1 MLQAEACR
9 RRRRS
14 ETQGRKEH
22 TGGGSR
28 MVLAKTTKSAAR
40 MLTLICSLRMCHQA
54 TSDDPVSTG
63 IREDT
68 AKRLNQTV
76 ALDYAFSSKR
86 DGTSLSK
93 FVQHDRRCL
102 AQKSLRLRTMQ
113 EPLAGCHAC
122 AEARTSDDLSLSMRG
137 HGDRDPFPGAS
148 FSPKGPDSG
157 PPRPQNRGRIR
168 SPGIRG
174 SPMWST
180 PAPRSRSTSYIYIH
194 SSLPRARG
202 RGQPC
207 LWEDLSRAA
216 GAARPRCQRWALPPS
231 PLARQAPDSGVRR
244 RGAWAGG
251 GSQEAAYG
259 KVVYAQLGGAGNLR
273 AASSQHPLEGMR
285 ARTRPAR
292 QNLNSSARARLQ
304 GAGVSTSIRDPLGG
318 VLLAHSPSV
327 GRPACKPGKLYKPYE
342 LATGRH
348 WKGGGKRE
356 EDSDRS
362 FKFPWASNNS
372 TTCVKCSKWC
382 PCGRCHWARRV
393 LETCVCQTASVRHPS
408 PFPLRRR
415 PRLSPAR
422 LCTTRPV
429 APPRGPRPPPCVRQ
443 RRAGRRVPDCQPG
456 AGAPCGKGLDGLQR
470 QERSGP
476 PVREGNAAQ
485 VSAAYAQLELS
496 TSVAAYSA
504 RAGGA
509 AARHPCNLQRQA
521 ATRRSHESPF

>member
-1 MLQAEACR
+1 MPTSAPFGDPGAER
-9 RRRRS
+9 
-14 ETQGRKEH
+14 TQKGRGAPASLRPWPAQSCSDDPSGRAANVQPH
-22 TGGGSR
+22 HPPLPPSPTVWGGRGGAGGGSR

-231 PLARQAPDSGVRR
+231 PLARQAPDSG
-244 RGAWAGG
+244 G
-251 GSQEAAYG
+251 
-259 KVVYAQLGGAGNLR
+259 
-273 AASSQHPLEGMR
+273 
-285 ARTRPAR
+285 
-292 QNLNSSARARLQ
+292 
-304 GAGVSTSIRDPLGG
+304 
-318 VLLAHSPSV
+318 
-327 GRPACKPGKLYKPYE
+327 
-342 LATGRH
+342 
-348 WKGGGKRE
+348 
-356 EDSDRS
+356 
-362 FKFPWASNNS
+362 
-372 TTCVKCSKWC
+372 
-382 PCGRCHWARRV
+382 
-393 LETCVCQTASVRHPS
+393 
-408 PFPLRRR
+408 
-415 PRLSPAR
+415 
-422 LCTTRPV
+422 
-429 APPRGPRPPPCVRQ
+429 
-443 RRAGRRVPDCQPG
+443 
-456 AGAPCGKGLDGLQR
+456 
-470 QERSGP
+470 
-476 PVREGNAAQ
+476 
-485 VSAAYAQLELS
+485 
-496 TSVAAYSA
+496 
-504 RAGGA
+504 
-509 AARHPCNLQRQA
+509 
-521 ATRRSHESPF
+521 

>member
-1 MLQAEACR
+1 
-9 RRRRS
+9 
-14 ETQGRKEH
+14 
-22 TGGGSR
+22 

-231 PLARQAPDSGVRR
+231 PLARQAPDSG
-244 RGAWAGG
+244 GA
-251 GSQEAAYG
+251 Q
-259 KVVYAQLGGAGNLR
+259 
-273 AASSQHPLEGMR
+273 
-285 ARTRPAR
+285 
-292 QNLNSSARARLQ
+292 
-304 GAGVSTSIRDPLGG
+304 
-318 VLLAHSPSV
+318 
-327 GRPACKPGKLYKPYE
+327 
-342 LATGRH
+342 
-348 WKGGGKRE
+348 
-356 EDSDRS
+356 
-362 FKFPWASNNS
+362 
-372 TTCVKCSKWC
+372 
-382 PCGRCHWARRV
+382 
-393 LETCVCQTASVRHPS
+393 
-408 PFPLRRR
+408 
-415 PRLSPAR
+415 
-422 LCTTRPV
+422 
-429 APPRGPRPPPCVRQ
+429 
-443 RRAGRRVPDCQPG
+443 
-456 AGAPCGKGLDGLQR
+456 
-470 QERSGP
+470 
-476 PVREGNAAQ
+476 
-485 VSAAYAQLELS
+485 
-496 TSVAAYSA
+496 
-504 RAGGA
+504 
-509 AARHPCNLQRQA
+509 
-521 ATRRSHESPF
+521 

>member
-22 TGGGSR
+22 RGVWGPSGAPDPPNIDALPKHADRSVPMRMESARKIGQRPDVLPSDPSMAGRAAGPLPLCARGLPNPARTILLGEPRTR

-122 AEARTSDDLSLSMRG
+122 AEAR
-137 HGDRDPFPGAS
+137 
-148 FSPKGPDSG
+148 
-157 PPRPQNRGRIR
+157 

-231 PLARQAPDSGVRR
+231 PLARQAPDSG
-244 RGAWAGG
+244 G
-251 GSQEAAYG
+251 
-259 KVVYAQLGGAGNLR
+259 
-273 AASSQHPLEGMR
+273 
-285 ARTRPAR
+285 
-292 QNLNSSARARLQ
+292 
-304 GAGVSTSIRDPLGG
+304 
-318 VLLAHSPSV
+318 
-327 GRPACKPGKLYKPYE
+327 
-342 LATGRH
+342 
-348 WKGGGKRE
+348 
-356 EDSDRS
+356 
-362 FKFPWASNNS
+362 
-372 TTCVKCSKWC
+372 
-382 PCGRCHWARRV
+382 
-393 LETCVCQTASVRHPS
+393 
-408 PFPLRRR
+408 
-415 PRLSPAR
+415 
-422 LCTTRPV
+422 
-429 APPRGPRPPPCVRQ
+429 
-443 RRAGRRVPDCQPG
+443 
-456 AGAPCGKGLDGLQR
+456 
-470 QERSGP
+470 
-476 PVREGNAAQ
+476 
-485 VSAAYAQLELS
+485 
-496 TSVAAYSA
+496 
-504 RAGGA
+504 
-509 AARHPCNLQRQA
+509 
-521 ATRRSHESPF
+521 

>member
-1 MLQAEACR
+1 
-9 RRRRS
+9 
-14 ETQGRKEH
+14 
-22 TGGGSR
+22 

-231 PLARQAPDSGVRR
+231 PLARQAPDSGGAQAIQRWGPEGRGPWGSAGQRPPVRR

-259 KVVYAQLGGAGNLR
+259 GVCT
-273 AASSQHPLEGMR
+273 
-285 ARTRPAR
+285 AR
-292 QNLNSSARARLQ
+292 
-304 GAGVSTSIRDPLGG
+304 
-318 VLLAHSPSV
+318 
-327 GRPACKPGKLYKPYE
+327 
-342 LATGRH
+342 
-348 WKGGGKRE
+348 GGGKSTRGIQPASAGGHARTHSSRE
-356 EDSDRS
+356 A
-362 FKFPWASNNS
+362 K
-372 TTCVKCSKWC
+372 SKQFC
-382 PCGRCHWARRV
+382 EGTPAGSGRVDQYSRPSGGG
-393 LETCVCQTASVRHPS
+393 TAGAFS
-408 PFPLRRR
+408 LR
-415 PRLSPAR
+415 
-422 LCTTRPV
+422 
-429 APPRGPRPPPCVRQ
+429 
-443 RRAGRRVPDCQPG
+443 
-456 AGAPCGKGLDGLQR
+456 GAPCMQAGKIVQA
-470 QERSGP
+470 
-476 PVREGNAAQ
+476 VRTRDRKTLEGGW
-485 VSAAYAQLELS
+485 E
-496 TSVAAYSA
+496 
-504 RAGGA
+504 AGG
-509 AARHPCNLQRQA
+509 R
-521 ATRRSHESPF
+521 

>member
-22 TGGGSR
+22 RRAAGPLPLCARGLPNPARTILLGEPRTSSSR

-231 PLARQAPDSGVRR
+231 PLARQAPDSG
-244 RGAWAGG
+244 G
-251 GSQEAAYG
+251 
-259 KVVYAQLGGAGNLR
+259 
-273 AASSQHPLEGMR
+273 
-285 ARTRPAR
+285 
-292 QNLNSSARARLQ
+292 
-304 GAGVSTSIRDPLGG
+304 
-318 VLLAHSPSV
+318 
-327 GRPACKPGKLYKPYE
+327 
-342 LATGRH
+342 
-348 WKGGGKRE
+348 
-356 EDSDRS
+356 
-362 FKFPWASNNS
+362 
-372 TTCVKCSKWC
+372 
-382 PCGRCHWARRV
+382 
-393 LETCVCQTASVRHPS
+393 
-408 PFPLRRR
+408 
-415 PRLSPAR
+415 
-422 LCTTRPV
+422 
-429 APPRGPRPPPCVRQ
+429 
-443 RRAGRRVPDCQPG
+443 
-456 AGAPCGKGLDGLQR
+456 
-470 QERSGP
+470 
-476 PVREGNAAQ
+476 
-485 VSAAYAQLELS
+485 
-496 TSVAAYSA
+496 
-504 RAGGA
+504 
-509 AARHPCNLQRQA
+509 
-521 ATRRSHESPF
+521 

>member
-1 MLQAEACR
+1 MPTSAPFGDPGAER
-9 RRRRS
+9 
-14 ETQGRKEH
+14 TQKGRGAPASLRPWPAQSCSDDPSGRAANVQPH
-22 TGGGSR
+22 HPPLPPSPTVWGGRGGAGGGSR

-122 AEARTSDDLSLSMRG
+122 AEAR
-137 HGDRDPFPGAS
+137 
-148 FSPKGPDSG
+148 
-157 PPRPQNRGRIR
+157 

-231 PLARQAPDSGVRR
+231 PLARQAPDSG
-244 RGAWAGG
+244 G
-251 GSQEAAYG
+251 
-259 KVVYAQLGGAGNLR
+259 
-273 AASSQHPLEGMR
+273 
-285 ARTRPAR
+285 
-292 QNLNSSARARLQ
+292 
-304 GAGVSTSIRDPLGG
+304 
-318 VLLAHSPSV
+318 
-327 GRPACKPGKLYKPYE
+327 
-342 LATGRH
+342 
-348 WKGGGKRE
+348 
-356 EDSDRS
+356 
-362 FKFPWASNNS
+362 
-372 TTCVKCSKWC
+372 
-382 PCGRCHWARRV
+382 
-393 LETCVCQTASVRHPS
+393 
-408 PFPLRRR
+408 
-415 PRLSPAR
+415 
-422 LCTTRPV
+422 
-429 APPRGPRPPPCVRQ
+429 
-443 RRAGRRVPDCQPG
+443 
-456 AGAPCGKGLDGLQR
+456 
-470 QERSGP
+470 
-476 PVREGNAAQ
+476 
-485 VSAAYAQLELS
+485 
-496 TSVAAYSA
+496 
-504 RAGGA
+504 
-509 AARHPCNLQRQA
+509 
-521 ATRRSHESPF
+521 

>member
-1 MLQAEACR
+1 MPTSAPFGDPGAER
-9 RRRRS
+9 RAAGPLPLCARGLPNPARTILLGEPR
-14 ETQGRKEH
+14 T
-22 TGGGSR
+22 R

-122 AEARTSDDLSLSMRG
+122 AEAR
-137 HGDRDPFPGAS
+137 
-148 FSPKGPDSG
+148 
-157 PPRPQNRGRIR
+157 

-231 PLARQAPDSGVRR
+231 PLARQAPDSG
-244 RGAWAGG
+244 GAQEEGG
-251 GSQEAAYG
+251 M
-259 KVVYAQLGGAGNLR
+259 GGR
-273 AASSQHPLEGMR
+273 WEPR
-285 ARTRPAR
+285 
-292 QNLNSSARARLQ
+292 
-304 GAGVSTSIRDPLGG
+304 GG
-318 VLLAHSPSV
+318 VWWCMHSSG
-327 GRPACKPGKLYKPYE
+327 GREIY
-342 LATGRH
+342 
-348 WKGGGKRE
+348 
-356 EDSDRS
+356 
-362 FKFPWASNNS
+362 
-372 TTCVKCSKWC
+372 
-382 PCGRCHWARRV
+382 
-393 LETCVCQTASVRHPS
+393 
-408 PFPLRRR
+408 
-415 PRLSPAR
+415 
-422 LCTTRPV
+422 
-429 APPRGPRPPPCVRQ
+429 
-443 RRAGRRVPDCQPG
+443 
-456 AGAPCGKGLDGLQR
+456 
-470 QERSGP
+470 
-476 PVREGNAAQ
+476 
-485 VSAAYAQLELS
+485 
-496 TSVAAYSA
+496 
-504 RAGGA
+504 
-509 AARHPCNLQRQA
+509 ARHPASIRWRACAHALVPRGKI
-521 ATRRSHESPF
+521 

>member
-122 AEARTSDDLSLSMRG
+122 AEAR
-137 HGDRDPFPGAS
+137 
-148 FSPKGPDSG
+148 
-157 PPRPQNRGRIR
+157 

-259 KVVYAQLGGAGNLR
+259 GVCT
-273 AASSQHPLEGMR
+273 
-285 ARTRPAR
+285 AR
-292 QNLNSSARARLQ
+292 
-304 GAGVSTSIRDPLGG
+304 
-318 VLLAHSPSV
+318 
-327 GRPACKPGKLYKPYE
+327 
-342 LATGRH
+342 
-348 WKGGGKRE
+348 GGGKSTRGIQPASAGGHARTHSSRE
-356 EDSDRS
+356 A
-362 FKFPWASNNS
+362 K
-372 TTCVKCSKWC
+372 SKQFC
-382 PCGRCHWARRV
+382 EGTPAGSGRVDQYSRPSGGG
-393 LETCVCQTASVRHPS
+393 TAGAFS
-408 PFPLRRR
+408 LR
-415 PRLSPAR
+415 
-422 LCTTRPV
+422 
-429 APPRGPRPPPCVRQ
+429 
-443 RRAGRRVPDCQPG
+443 
-456 AGAPCGKGLDGLQR
+456 GAPCMQAGKIVQA
-470 QERSGP
+470 
-476 PVREGNAAQ
+476 VRTRDRKTLEGGW
-485 VSAAYAQLELS
+485 E
-496 TSVAAYSA
+496 
-504 RAGGA
+504 AGG
-509 AARHPCNLQRQA
+509 R
-521 ATRRSHESPF
+521 